1 MSWSCSCGK
10 SEGELG
16 EGGEMVRCQKKK
28 NILFMWNF
36 FFIEVK
42 ELFSPCCSEL
52 LLLLEEGC
60 ASVSV
65 SQYLI
70 CCSHLLTVFILKSK
84 ECFC

>member
-1 MSWSCSCGK
+1 MESLKGNRERGGKWLGVKKKKIFYSCG
-10 SEGELG
+10 
-16 EGGEMVRCQKKK
+16 
-28 NILFMWNF
+28 IF